1 MTEKIRVLFLL
12 DCLYGN
18 AGGGSERQFLKLYQ
32 QSKVFGIIP
41 FVVFLRHAPIHQKLS
56 WLHPPLVLDLNS
68 LLSFRLYTSLC
79 DLKSFIKH
87 NHIQIV
93 HTLFDDAAIV
103 GMLLKMVQPNIPLVC
118 SQRNLGHAHQG
129 LKKKLVAK
137 SLATADRVLVNAN
150 IITEMLVTNY
160 QVSRQNIL
168 MIPNI
173 HEPLSPK
180 NNSPQIYKELEKLKS
195 NDHKIVLTIANLR
208 EVKGIDDLIAAAKLL
223 QDRPIRFVVVG
234 DGGGY
239 AEYHEKLRQY
249 GLLEKVILLGQ
260 QEDVSPYLLS
270 ADIAVLP
277 SRSEGSSNALIEYM
291 LAGLPIIATDVGGNA
306 EALGRENQC
315 CLLIPPRNP
324 QLLAKMIDKLL
335 ADPILAKKLGLTA
348 QERANS
354 LFTPNRVLAA
364 YRTLYNEL
372 AT

>member
-32 QSKVFGIIP
+32 QSETLGIIP

-56 WLHPPLVLDLNS
+56 WLHPPYILDLNS
-68 LLSFRLYTSLC
+68 LLSFRLYTSLRV
-79 DLKSFIKH
+79 LKSFIKT

-93 HTLFDDAAIV
+93 HTLFDDATIIGV
-103 GMLLKMVQPNIPLVC
+103 LLKMIQPNIPLIC
-118 SQRNLGHAHQG
+118 SQRNLGHAHHG
-129 LKKKLVAK
+129 LKKKLIAK
-137 SLATADRVLVNAN
+137 SLKNADKVLVNAN
-150 IITEMLVTNY
+150 IITEMLVSDY
-160 QVSRQNIL
+160 HVPRQNIA

-173 HEPLSPK
+173 HEPILADKSSQA
-180 NNSPQIYKELEKLKS
+180 NKELDELKL
-195 NDHKIVLTIANLR
+195 NNHKIILTIANLR

-223 QDRPIRFVVVG
+223 QHRPIRFVVVG

-239 AEYHEKLRQY
+239 VEYYEKIKSH
-249 GLLEKVILLGQ
+249 GLSGKVILLGQ

-306 EALGRENQC
+306 EALGRNNHC
-315 CLLIPPRNP
+315 GLLIPPRCP
-324 QLLAKMIDKLL
+324 ELMAQMIDKLL
-335 ADPILAKKLGLTA
+335 VDPALAKQLGLAA
-348 QERANS
+348 QERAS
-354 LFTPNRVLAA
+354 TLFASDTVLAA

>member
-32 QSKVFGIIP
+32 QSETLGIIP
-41 FVVFLRHAPIHQKLS
+41 FVVFLRHATIHQKLP
-56 WLHPPLVLDLNS
+56 WLHPPHVLDLNS
-68 LLSFRLYTSLC
+68 LISTRLYKSLC
-79 DLKSFIKH
+79 ELKSFIKI

-93 HTLFDDAAIV
+93 HTLFDDATII
-103 GMLLKMVQPNIPLVC
+103 GILLKIIQPNIPVIC

-129 LKKKLVAK
+129 IKKKLIAN
-137 SLATADRVLVNAN
+137 SLRNADRVLVNAN
-150 IITEMLVTNY
+150 IISEMLVTDY
-160 QVSRQNIL
+160 HVSRQNIL

-173 HEPLSPK
+173 HEPILANKAPRAD
-180 NNSPQIYKELEKLKS
+180 KELNKLKQD
-195 NDHKIVLTIANLR
+195 DHKIVLTIANLR
-208 EVKGIDDLIAAAKLL
+208 EVKGIDDLIAAARLL
-223 QDRPIRFVVVG
+223 QHKPIRFVVVG

-239 AEYHEKLRQY
+239 AEYYEKIRSY
-249 GLLEKVILLGQ
+249 GLLDKVVLLGQ

-291 LAGLPIIATDVGGNA
+291 LAGLPIIATNVGGNA
-306 EALGRENQC
+306 EALGENNYC
-315 CLLIPPRNP
+315 SLLIPPRHP
-324 QLLAKMIDKLL
+324 ELMAQMIDKLIVDQ
-335 ADPILAKKLGLTA
+335 ALAKRLGLAA
-348 QERANS
+348 QKRANS
-354 LFTPNRVLAA
+354 LFMSNTVLAL